1 MERVVEVVPEA
12 GLHARPASEFVR
24 TSNEFDAEVRV
35 GRVDDDDLVRGDS
48 MLSVTGL
55 NVAHGESVRLVA
67 DGSDAASAL
76 DALEALLTTPVEGGG
91 TAEDDGDADDGT
103 AADDGDADDGTADGE
118 GGDGTGERAGRE
130 R

>member
-24 TSNEFDAEVRV
+24 TSNEFDAEVMV
-35 GRVDDDDLVRGDS
+35 GRVDDDDDLVRGDS

-103 AADDGDADDGTADGE
+103 ADGEREDE